1 MKKRMFIGIALLT
14 AGLVSGCTIDPSVV
28 DSPDKVHDPI
38 TIFSPVCELD
48 DFIDEVHRSY
58 PEINFEILNYNGQ
71 NTTAYTQEM
80 FEAGDIPDIFGMTFN
95 MSKHMEV
102 SDKLIDMSG
111 FAFTDKYKE
120 NCLNDVITESG
131 AIYALPSHYQCQGI
145 TYNKTL
151 LEKHG
156 WELPQSLDD
165 LRELS
170 EKAQQA
176 GVRLA
181 LNELQFSGYGF
192 QYLCNICDTGFLS
205 TLDGRRWQQDFL
217 SGRASASGTPE
228 MLECLSMLQKWRD
241 IGMLN
246 GDGYV
251 INDSEQ
257 HDEYALGNTLFLL
270 GSHNSMAG
278 CEDEFGLMPYL
289 SEDGKQNVY
298 VLNVRRYYAM
308 SRTLQQPGNEQKLKD
323 AMHVMEVL
331 STVDGMNALGGDA
344 LKSSSLL
351 PLKNAPISDDNCYYA
366 ITEEFSTGH
375 TAPFIYSGWENAI
388 VPVGDVMTSFIL
400 GDAELEDVV
409 KILDASQN
417 DIVNDITETY
427 TTVTEHIGQED
438 CARLVGKAFAQATG
452 SDLALV
458 SLGKWIPGHI
468 STQNTHGVS
477 GSLYPREITEQQLC
491 AITPTGWKDTIKT
504 VTLTGA
510 RINELVRQGFDLY
523 GDGKTYP
530 YILVTK
536 KGFSLE
542 PDKTYKLAICGA
554 TGAVKA
560 EGNILDSGIAGL
572 ESVEEMMSAYESF
585 SAKDIIWE

>member
-1 MKKRMFIGIALLT
+1 MKKRMFIGSALLI
-14 AGLVSGCTIDPSVV
+14 AGLVSGCTVDPSVV

-58 PEINFEILNYNGQ
+58 PEINIEILNYNGQ

-95 MSKHMEV
+95 ISKHMEV

-205 TLDGRRWQQDFL
+205 TLDGRRWQEDFL

-246 GDGYV
+246 GDGNV

-298 VLNVRRYYAM
+298 ILNVRR
-308 SRTLQQPGNEQKLKD
+308 
-323 AMHVMEVL
+323 
-331 STVDGMNALGGDA
+331 
-344 LKSSSLL
+344 
-351 PLKNAPISDDNCYYA
+351 YYA

-477 GSLYPREITEQQLC
+477 GSLYPGEITEQQLC

-542 PDKTYKLAICGA
+542 PDKTYKIAICGA
-554 TGAVKA
+554 TDAVEA